1 MKKELTATIYIFND
15 SKDEVLL
22 IHHRKLGKWLPP
34 GGHID
39 QSEIPSDAAIRE
51 AKEET
56 GLDVE
61 LIHQE
66 NLWVDKPNAVSI
78 PRPFMC
84 LLENIPA
91 HNFEPAHQ
99 HIDQIFVGRPVGGE
113 LLPNQKEIAAMKWFS
128 RSDLESLKPEVD
140 IFSETLESLSVIMRW
155 LAPQTL

>member
-1 MKKELTATIYIFND
+1 MKRQLTATIYIIND
-15 SKDEVLL
+15 SNDKVLL
-22 IHHRKLGKWLPP
+22 VHHRKLGKWLPP

-39 QSEIPSDAAIRE
+39 QNEIPSDAAIRE

-61 LIHQE
+61 LIQQE

-91 HNFEPAHQ
+91 HHHEPAHQ
-99 HIDQIFVGRPVGGE
+99 HIDQIFVGRPSRGK
-113 LLPNQKEIAAMKWFS
+113 LLPNEKEIAAAKWFS
-128 RSDLESLKPEVD
+128 QRDLETLRPEVD
-140 IFSETLESLSVIMRW
+140 IFAETLESLSVIMRW
-155 LAPQTL
+155 LAPQTQ